1 MNEPVAGRMRLK
13 MRSPRCG
20 KYLGLLLHAP
30 TQTACRDRQTA
41 YCRQRPVCHTRF
53 KVMTVQAWSSLDL
66 EHLISVVPVI
76 LDALPQD
83 SLMAVH
89 ATSRALRSRVQAL
102 IPRIIVTSWMAT
114 DKLDPHTWP
123 ALTSFTGALQLL
135 NLPIK
140 PWLHL
145 HSLSMEQ
152 AGLSTDALQL
162 LVSSSWPALQHLNL
176 ANTNLHS
183 TRMTLL
189 LQANWSGL
197 KSLQLERCNLNSGSI
212 AALTAASLP
221 CLEAIDLA
229 HNPLATADIA
239 QFSKGNWPEL
249 RSLDLHRVACKGTFR
264 KIMAWSTG
272 ETMKEFMQHLSSANW
287 PKLAQLRLRSCDLN
301 AANMEW
307 LIKCPWQ
314 LQELDLSEQPLSQ
327 ESCKIFKQGQ

>member
-1 MNEPVAGRMRLK
+1 
-13 MRSPRCG
+13 
-20 KYLGLLLHAP
+20 
-30 TQTACRDRQTA
+30 
-41 YCRQRPVCHTRF
+41 
-53 KVMTVQAWSSLDL
+53 MTVQAWSSLDL
-66 EHLISVVPVI
+66 EYLIFGVPVV

-89 ATSRALRSRVQAL
+89 ATSRSLRSQVQAI
-102 IPRIIVTSWMAT
+102 IPRITVTSWKVT
-114 DKLDPHTWP
+114 DKLDPQTWP
-123 ALTSFTGALQLL
+123 ALTSFTGASQLL
-135 NLPIK
+135 DLPTQRGH
-140 PWLHL
+140 HL

-239 QFSKGNWPEL
+239 QFSKGNWPAL

-272 ETMKEFMQHLSSANW
+272 ETKEFMQHLSSANW
-287 PKLAQLRLRSCDLN
+287 PKLAQLRLRSCDLS

-307 LIKCPWQ
+307 LVKCPWQ
-314 LQELDLSEQPLSQ
+314 LQELDLSEQPLSE
-327 ESCKIFKQGQ
+327 ESCKVFKQGQWPLLDWISPTQTLVPWACGALLQPNCLS